1 LSAARGQGLPP
12 AAMAVKVVELKR
24 IAYDAALIPAEGSE
38 ICAQLAAPAKHQN
51 KDAAGHAFHAF
62 ALRQAGHVGELDL
75 LRMPMLFF
83 PANRLVSSR
92 WAAVGKLLAT

>member
-1 LSAARGQGLPP
+1 
-12 AAMAVKVVELKR
+12 MAVKVVELKR
-24 IAYDAALIPAEGSE
+24 IAYDATLIPAEGSE

-62 ALRQAGHVGELDL
+62 ALRQAGHVGELNV
-75 LRMPMLFF
+75 LRMPMPLF
-83 PANRLVSSR
+83 PANRFVSSR

>member
-1 LSAARGQGLPP
+1 
-12 AAMAVKVVELKR
+12 MAVKVVELKR

-62 ALRQAGHVGELDL
+62 ALRQAGHVGELTCCECQC
-75 LRMPMLFF
+75 RCF
-83 PANRLVSSR
+83 PQIALYQ
-92 WAAVGKLLAT
+92 AVGQLSESCLLPEITGLCPS

>member
-1 LSAARGQGLPP
+1 
-12 AAMAVKVVELKR
+12 MAVKVVELKR

-62 ALRQAGHVGELDL
+62 ALRQAGHVGELNV
-75 LRMPMLFF
+75 LRMLMP
-83 PANRLVSSR
+83 LVPQI
-92 WAAVGKLLAT
+92 ALYQAVGQLSESCLLPEITGLCAS